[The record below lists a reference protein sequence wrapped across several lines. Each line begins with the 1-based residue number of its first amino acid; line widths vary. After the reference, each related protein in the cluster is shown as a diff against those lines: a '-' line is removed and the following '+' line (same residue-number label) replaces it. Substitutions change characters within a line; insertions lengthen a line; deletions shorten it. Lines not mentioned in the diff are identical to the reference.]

1 MCYENPENPTCI
13 DPLLTNQPRS
23 FQNCCVF
30 EMDKSFQKLQPRII
44 NYRDYRRFQNDAFG
58 EELLSS
64 DLLNMDLEEKGGIF
78 KFS

>member
-1 MCYENPENPTCI
+1 
-13 DPLLTNQPRS
+13 
-23 FQNCCVF
+23 
-30 EMDKSFQKLQPRII
+30 MDKSFQKLQPRII
-44 NYRDYRRFQNDAFG
+44 NYRDCRRFQNDAFG